1 LPRRY
6 RAFLQQNGWLSQA
19 DPEFADALLGKAGRI
34 FASKDDTV
42 WQAGD
47 DEGGLFALVE
57 GDVSFYTSAGTSGA
71 PLLHIFGPGFWTGE
85 GTIITGDPKRISLVA
100 RGPLTA
106 LTVSRTEVLRLLAA
120 RPEWWREIGRL
131 AVQLQQLAAGGAA
144 DLVLPTSELRC
155 AAVLLRISGLRYHDA
170 AGRSIVQ
177 LSHEELAQMS
187 GISRQTAARSIAAL
201 EEKGLIRLRY
211 GTIEMLA
218 PAQLRQMV
226 EDA

>member
-1 LPRRY
+1 L
-6 RAFLQQNGWLSQA
+6 AKA
-19 DPEFADALLGKAGRI
+19 DPAFADALLDKALLI
-34 FASKDDTV
+34 SASKGDTV

-57 GDVSFYTSAGTSGA
+57 GDISFYTAAGTSGA

-85 GTIITGDPKRISLVA
+85 ATIITGEPKRISLVA

-106 LTVSRTEVLRLLAA
+106 LTISQKEVLRLLAV

-144 DLVLPTSELRC
+144 DLVLPSSELRC
-155 AAVLLRISGLRYHDA
+155 AAVLLRISGLRFHDA
-170 AGRSIVQ
+170 NGRSMVQ
-177 LSHEELAQMS
+177 LSHDELAQMS
-187 GISRQTAARSIAAL
+187 GITRQTAARSISAL
-201 EEKGLIRLRY
+201 EKKGLVRSRY
-211 GTIEMLA
+211 GNIEMLA
-218 PAQLRQMV
+218 PARMRQMV